1 MVATVSSSLFAGT
14 ASGAV
19 SPEAQDVQRWS
30 VEPWVSFQRL
40 ETLGCA
46 DLFAD
51 LEQLAEECS
60 RHGWDGAD
68 AEPVHPGS
76 IRLAATLLR
85 ALPLGSTRPTVGAEP
100 DGQVTFEWYA
110 SPRHV
115 LSVSV
120 APDGN
125 LHYAALLGAVR
136 QYGTVPFFGDMPAA
150 ILDLIRRVG
159 RA

>member
-1 MVATVSSSLFAGT
+1 MVATVSSSLLAGT
-14 ASGAV
+14 ASGVV
-19 SPEAQDVQRWS
+19 SPEALYIRQESEKPWRDFGKS
-30 VEPWVSFQRL
+30 VTFGFE
-40 ETLGCA
+40 

-51 LEQLAEECS
+51 LRRLTNECA
-60 RHGWDGAD
+60 RPGWDGYGAK
-68 AEPVHPGS
+68 PVSPDS
-76 IRLAATLLR
+76 IDQAARLLR
-85 ALPLGSTRPTVGAEP
+85 ALPLGVTRPTVGAEP
-100 DGQVTFEWYA
+100 DGQVTLEWYA
-110 SPRHV
+110 SPRRV

-125 LHYAALLGAVR
+125 LHYAALLGAEQ